1 MRLLIVGTLKGQLTT
16 ATKIAM
22 DNGAT
27 VTHAEDHEQAM
38 RVLRGG
44 KGADLLLVDVALDIR
59 DLVMRLEAE
68 HIHVP
73 IVACGISNDARAAVA
88 AIHAG
93 AKEYIPLPPDP
104 ELIAAVL
111 AAVANDSREMV
122 YRDEAMAKVI
132 KLAQQIAG
140 SDASV
145 MITGKSGTG
154 KEVLARYVHSRS
166 NRAKR
171 PFISINCAAIPE
183 HLLESELFGHE
194 KGAFTGAVA
203 RRIGKFEEATGG
215 TLLLDEIS
223 EMDVRLQSKLLRAIQ
238 ERVIDRVGGTRPV
251 PVDIRIIATSNRNL
265 ADAVREGT
273 FREDL
278 LFRLNV
284 VNLKIP
290 PLRERPADILELA
303 QHFAKKYADAN
314 GVPLRPISAD
324 ARRVLTTNRWQG
336 NVRELENTIH
346 RAVLMA
352 QGDEIGADAIL
363 SPDGDRLDL
372 AKTVPAV
379 AHATFAAEQVT
390 RALVGRTVAD
400 VERDLILE
408 TLKHCLGNRTHA
420 ANILGISIRTLAQ
433 QAERICRR
441 RPADPASGIER
452 VSAHGDG
459 GVIGPG
465 GSRIQSSSRRR
476 PGPITT
482 GRGCLHEPS
491 TALPCRWISRYG
503 SRIGARYCLLVRDD
517 KSSNS
522 GFDFQTASRSLRPVG
537 SSQQRKSHL
546 RVPATRSALPASS
559 RGPTNR

>member
-22 DNGAT
+22 DNGAS
-27 VTHAEDHEQAM
+27 VTHAETTEQAM
-38 RVLRGG
+38 SVLRGG

-73 IVACGISNDARAAVA
+73 IVACGITNDARAAVA

-111 AAVANDSREMV
+111 AAVANDSRDLV

-145 MITGKSGTG
+145 MITGESGTG
-154 KEVLARYVHSRS
+154 KEVLARYVHTRS
-166 NRAKR
+166 NRAKK
-171 PFISINCAAIPE
+171 PFICVNCAAIPE

-194 KGAFTGAVA
+194 KGSFTGAIA

-223 EMDVRLQSKLLRAIQ
+223 EMDVRLQAKLLRAIQ

-265 ADAVREGT
+265 AEAAREGT

-290 PLRERPADILELA
+290 PLRERPADVMELSTF
-303 QHFAKKYADAN
+303 FAKKYAEAN
-314 GVPLRPISAD
+314 GVPARPISAE
-324 ARRVLTTNRWQG
+324 ARKALALHRWPG

-346 RAVLMA
+346 RAVLLA
-352 QGDEIGADAIL
+352 TGADIGVDGIL
-363 SPDGDRLDL
+363 TPDGARLDQ
-372 AKTVPAV
+372 ARSGGAV
-379 AHATFAAEQVT
+379 AHAALAAEQAT
-390 RALVGRTVAD
+390 RSLVGRTVAE
-400 VERDLILE
+400 VERDLILD

-420 ANILGISIRTLAQ
+420 ANILGISIRTLRNKLN
-433 QAERICRR
+433 EYT
-441 RPADPASGIER
+441 AD
-452 VSAHGDG
+452 
-459 GVIGPG
+459 GVPVPPPG
-465 GSRIQSSSRRR
+465 G
-476 PGPITT
+476 GEM
-482 GRGCLHEPS
+482 RG
-491 TALPCRWISRYG
+491 A
-503 SRIGARYCLLVRDD
+503 A
-517 KSSNS
+517 
-522 GFDFQTASRSLRPVG
+522 
-537 SSQQRKSHL
+537 
-546 RVPATRSALPASS
+546 
-559 RGPTNR
+559 